1 MVIYGDLTIEFRS
14 DSARNHPLP
23 VTPVTN
29 VTTGSKDH
37 LHGPNE
43 GNQLKEE
50 GNAYE
55 AVDC

>member
-1 MVIYGDLTIEFRS
+1 MVIYGDLTIDFRS